1 MRFLPRSEIVLVKE
15 VRYEEFPARQAKHRV
30 LPRTLGRRLP
40 LQHVIPTLQAEEC
53 PVMAVQCGLD
63 TPEGDVATVKTGE
76 EKS

>member
-1 MRFLPRSEIVLVKE
+1 MKSSPQGKPSIV
-15 VRYEEFPARQAKHRV
+15 F
-30 LPRTLGRRLP
+30 LPRTLGRRLL